1 MFFLL
6 RMAFWFSLV
15 LLALPLDTGLPEDG
29 KPAVS
34 PLQAVAA
41 AKEAIGDVAGLC
53 ERKPHVCETGRS
65 AAQTVAARAGE
76 ASRIALDLLDDAE
89 ETPDPALVTG
99 TVPAEPPAAGE
110 PN

>member
-15 LLALPLDTGLPEDG
+15 LLALPLDTRISEDG
-29 KPAVS
+29 RPAVN
-34 PLQAVAA
+34 PLQAMTAA
-41 AKEAIGDVAGLC
+41 TEAVSDIAGLC

-76 ASRIALDLLDDAE
+76 ASRIALDLLDDSDQA
-89 ETPDPALVTG
+89 PDSALVAG
-99 TVPAEPPAAGE
+99 TVPAEPLAVSE
-110 PN
+110 PD

>member
-15 LLALPLDTGLPEDG
+15 LLALPLDTGFPEDG
-29 KPAVS
+29 RPAVT

-41 AKEAIGDVAGLC
+41 AKEAVSDIAGLC
-53 ERKPHVCETGRS
+53 ERRPHVCETGRS

-76 ASRIALDLLDDAE
+76 ASRIALELLE
-89 ETPDPALVTG
+89 EEQATDPALVTG
-99 TVPAEPPAAGE
+99 TVPAEPAAAGE
-110 PN
+110 PD